1 MEMKGKKGWK
11 IGGLIILGV
20 GLVILIVLGV
30 KSGNNNDFK
39 MAIVGDNG
47 IMIRS
52 VSWQRGMVNELWV
65 DGGVEVWVPGGMG
78 WYQSDKIGKLLNQEK
93 KTYLANEVMFYN
105 FGFVPDI
112 VVWGNDDNWLSN
124 AAVIK
129 KWGIAN
135 YLKFLAVKPRM
146 MVKQETI
153 NTNLTAEQDFL
164 NEVIQ
169 RDFADSRLLGEDLRL
184 TVYNVG
190 QSQGLAN
197 FMARILEW
205 SGFEVVGVDN
215 YAGEI
220 KDDCLVN
227 YGQAAETSYGLKI
240 LKKEFGNCQFQKDE
254 ELDPMTVELYFGDS
268 YSQMLN
274 YQSYNQ

>member
-1 MEMKGKKGWK
+1 MA
-11 IGGLIILGV
+11 
-20 GLVILIVLGV
+20 VI
-30 KSGNNNDFK
+30 
-39 MAIVGDNG
+39 GDNG

-65 DGGVEVWVPGGMG
+65 DGGVSVWVPEGMG
-78 WYQSDKIGKLLNQEK
+78 WYQSDKIGKLLGEEK
-93 KTYLANEVMFYN
+93 KEYLANGVMFYN
-105 FGFVPDI
+105 FGFVPDM
-112 VVWGNDDNWLSN
+112 VVWGNDNNWLSDI
-124 AAVIK
+124 AVIRQ
-129 KWGIAN
+129 WGIES
-135 YLKFLAVKPRM
+135 YLRYLLAKPRM

-153 NTNLTAEQDFL
+153 DTDLTTEQDFL

-215 YAGEI
+215 YSGEI
-220 KDDCLVN
+220 NGNCSVG
-227 YGQAAETSYGLKI
+227 YGRATSGTYGMKI
-240 LKKEFGNCQFQKDE
+240 LKKEFGDCQFSEDQD
-254 ELDPMTVELYFGDS
+254 LDPMAVELYFGDS